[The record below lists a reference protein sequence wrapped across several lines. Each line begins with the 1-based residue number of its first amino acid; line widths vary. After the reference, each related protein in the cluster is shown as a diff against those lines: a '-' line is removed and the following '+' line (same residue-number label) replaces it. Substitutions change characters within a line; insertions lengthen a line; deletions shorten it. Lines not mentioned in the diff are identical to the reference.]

1 MNPTDVVNICISL
14 CNPERYADA
23 IDEALDECQETPGLI
38 RVVEVDRQDLP
49 GVVAL
54 VIRYLDMIGELD
66 LERAK
71 RQVEGRT
78 IRTDPPFGLN
88 TPPIP
93 LRNGSW
99 ICIAESR
106 PDGSYQGKN

>member
-38 RVVEVDRQDLP
+38 RVVEIDRQDLP

-54 VIRYLDMIGELD
+54 VIRYLHTIDELD

-71 RQVEGRT
+71 KQVEGRAT
-78 IRTDPPFGLN
+78 RVEPPFGRH

-93 LRNGSW
+93 LKNGSW

-106 PDGSYQGKN
+106 PEGTYQGKN